1 MTTYTNTATRNQ
13 TSVGYETSKFALG
26 VGISAAALIGVWAS
40 ACMISALMNHT
51 VAEIAKGLLGA
62 MGAL

>member
-1 MTTYTNTATRNQ
+1 MTTHTNTAVTTQ

-26 VGISAAALIGVWAS
+26 VGISAAALIGIWAS

-51 VAEIAKGLLGA
+51 VVEVGKGLLGA